1 MNHQLQL
8 ISAHGDETFASLSYL
23 ICGLTAADAESAL
36 TNGIS
41 TTEGASSVST
51 DLVYAATQ
59 AKADGWILVLRR
71 PAQPFLGYATAT
83 IATIDRAAHT
93 VTGNPLGYAAGRDE
107 LAWYTQEDGQAAMAA
122 DPNPRP
128 SLIVS
133 PDYAAATIA
142 VTPGLSSVLTQ
153 LEVATNGL
161 GAIDLAFVEAALVDA
176 LTFAPNFTQTSP
188 EELAHR
194 LVVATVEALVISRL
208 RNLRWQ
214 GLALLGYSFSE
225 AGQATTITVPASL
238 DEHRKELDRLEQQL
252 KAQAILVGE
261 LAWLQHHVTSVIA
274 TMRSELAG
282 GLPEA
287 PK

>member
-8 ISAHGDETFASLSYL
+8 ISAYGDETFASIGYL
-23 ICGLTAADAESAL
+23 ICGLTASDAESGL

-41 TTEGASSVST
+41 TVEGAPSVST
-51 DLVYAATQ
+51 NLIYAAAQ
-59 AKADGWILVLRR
+59 AKTNGGILVLRR
-71 PAQPFLGYATAT
+71 PSQPFLGYATAT
-83 IATIDRAAHT
+83 TVTIDRAAHT

-128 SLIVS
+128 SLVVS
-133 PDYAAATIA
+133 PDYAAATIT

-153 LEVATNGL
+153 LQVAASGL
-161 GAIDLAFVEAALVDA
+161 GAIDLAFVESAVIDA
-176 LTFAPNFTQTSP
+176 LDFAPNFTQTSP

-194 LVVATVEALVISRL
+194 LVIATTEALVISHL
-208 RNLRWQ
+208 RELRWQ

-225 AGQATTITVPASL
+225 NAQPITIVVPASL

-261 LAWLQHHVTSVIA
+261 LAWLQQHVTSAIA
-274 TMRSELAG
+274 TMRSELANA
-282 GLPEA
+282 LPEA
-287 PK
+287 SK